1 MSRMHMKHIETTVE
15 MREMMGM
22 MKKDDEDDDDR

>member
-1 MSRMHMKHIETTVE
+1 MSRMHMKHIGTTVE